1 MSQEELPFFF
11 LSHWIMLRSHKM
23 TQFLQYN
30 DLFLQYW
37 SQPSKVI
44 KCLKLYNRRKNLI
57 AEYVSW
63 WNYFIWLFYPYLTH
77 LGCQKKKQWVN
88 PTLKNE
94 CMLKKFKAYA
104 AYSKVKPFW
113 IYITVNFFKTFVQM
127 KIFFKAYLE
136 HNNGAW
142 VLVK

>member
-1 MSQEELPFFF
+1 MMKLFHLIV
-11 LSHWIMLRSHKM
+11 LSLLNTFR
-23 TQFLQYN
+23 L
-30 DLFLQYW
+30 
-37 SQPSKVI
+37 SK
-44 KCLKLYNRRKNLI
+44 
-57 AEYVSW
+57 E
-63 WNYFIWLFYPYLTH
+63 
-77 LGCQKKKQWVN
+77 KQWVN

-94 CMLKKFKAYA
+94 YKLKRFKTYA

-113 IYITVNFFKTFVQM
+113 IYITVNFFKTFGQM